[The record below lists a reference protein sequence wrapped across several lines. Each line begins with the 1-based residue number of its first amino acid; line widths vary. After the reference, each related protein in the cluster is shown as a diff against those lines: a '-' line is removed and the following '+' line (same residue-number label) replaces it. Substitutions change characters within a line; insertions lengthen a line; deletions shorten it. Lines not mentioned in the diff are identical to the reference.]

1 MGRQIVTLWSGSFVP
16 NNNVQDDLGDTRCGC
31 AIVREYGL
39 KVNCVVWRCV
49 IWQPCIMTCFWDRK
63 RLCQL
68 CNFMTSSWSI
78 IGWTFSG
85 LEIVGRT
92 LLSFCTIKGHQLVT
106 GGGTAKSLSRS
117 ADCWFWFCLQK
128 VAMCLDCTPVKRTY
142 LSVVYDLE
150 DSGSCIN
157 VHILIIKR
165 FNCVFLNMADS
176 EIQHLPL
183 CTSLNR
189 LHSLQHPV
197 CHYIVFPLTSHRQ

>member
-1 MGRQIVTLWSGSFVP
+1 
-16 NNNVQDDLGDTRCGC
+16 
-31 AIVREYGL
+31 
-39 KVNCVVWRCV
+39 
-49 IWQPCIMTCFWDRK
+49 
-63 RLCQL
+63 
-68 CNFMTSSWSI
+68 MTSGWSI
-78 IGWTFSG
+78 IGWTFLWFGNSRVYAP
-85 LEIVGRT
+85 LT
-92 LLSFCTIKGHQLVT
+92 LHDQRSSVKFARQQLVT

-117 ADCWFWFCLQK
+117 ADCWFWFCSQK

-150 DSGSCIN
+150 DSGSCIS
-157 VHILIIKR
+157 VHIVIIQR
-165 FNCVFLNMADS
+165 FNCVFFNTADS